1 MKTVIDVV
9 YFWGFVIGKIFSLL
23 SGKGDFLLYQFRR
36 AITTGYHKGRFKS
49 FGKGS
54 KLAPGL
60 LLLTPRYITIGKNVS
75 ILKNCVL
82 ECSSSNNSIPEM
94 VLGNDISIGE
104 YSHISCAHR
113 IVIGDGLLTGR
124 FVLITDNAHGRNT
137 ESELMV
143 NPLARKIYSP
153 GAITIGRNVW
163 IGDKATVLP
172 NVTIGDGA
180 IIAANAV
187 VAKDVPP
194 YAVVAGCPA
203 KVVKL
208 IKE

>member
-1 MKTVIDVV
+1 MRTIIEI
-9 YFWGFVIGKIFSLL
+9 FCSLGFLIGKIFSLF
-23 SGKGDFLLYQFRR
+23 SGKGDYLLYLFRR
-36 AITTGYHKGRFKS
+36 AVVTGYHEGRFKS

-60 LLLTPRYITIGKNVS
+60 QLLNPRCITIGKHVS
-75 ILKNCVL
+75 ILRNCVL
-82 ECSSSNNSIPEM
+82 ECSPSKDHNPEM
-94 VLGNDISIGE
+94 VFGNDISIGE
-104 YSHISCAHR
+104 YSHITCARR

-137 ESELMV
+137 DSELMV

>member
-1 MKTVIDVV
+1 MKTIIDS
-9 YFWGFVIGKIFSLL
+9 FCFLGFVIGKILSLFS
-23 SGKGDFLLYQFRR
+23 GRVDYLLYLFRR
-36 AITTGYHKGRFKS
+36 AIVTGYHEGRFKS

-82 ECSSSNNSIPEM
+82 ECSPTNDSIPEM

-104 YSHISCAHR
+104 YSHISCAR
-113 IVIGDGLLTGR
+113 QIVIGDGLLTGR
-124 FVLITDNAHGRNT
+124 FVLITDNAHGQNART
-137 ESELMV
+137 ELMT
-143 NPLARKIYSP
+143 NPLSRKIYSP

-163 IGDKATVLP
+163 IGDKATILP

-180 IIAANAV
+180 VVAANAV
-187 VAKDVPP
+187 VTNDVPP
-194 YAVVAGCPA
+194 YSVVAGCPA